1 MRCLSTVLTEVIQN
15 ALKHGFRN
23 QKSGQIVLRASR
35 QGECIRIEVQDLG
48 AGIASEHVGQVL
60 DPFFTTARGQGLVG
74 LGLTEAFNLVSHQ
87 LLGQFAIDGSEGT
100 GCIVTIEIPASV
112 AS

>member
-1 MRCLSTVLTEVIQN
+1 MRCLSTVLTEVIHN

-87 LLGQFAIDGSEGT
+87 LLGQLAIDGSEGT